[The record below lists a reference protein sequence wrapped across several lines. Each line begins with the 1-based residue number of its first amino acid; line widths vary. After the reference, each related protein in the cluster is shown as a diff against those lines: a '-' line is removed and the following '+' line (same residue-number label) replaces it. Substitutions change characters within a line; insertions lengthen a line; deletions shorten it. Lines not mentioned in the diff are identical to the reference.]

1 MFFSAQIHDFRFVL
15 ISSPQGKMENLLVGV
30 HVVSNEAFS
39 VLPPCI
45 GLDKS
50 LTYQGLVWLLVS
62 AETEQEVA
70 KHLPRQG

>member
-1 MFFSAQIHDFRFVL
+1 
-15 ISSPQGKMENLLVGV
+15 MENLLVGV